1 MSTFINTLQPYAGR
15 HVLVTGHTGFK
26 GSWLCL
32 ALHRLGAR
40 VTGIALEPPST
51 PNLFTLAAVRE
62 VVEDQRVDLCD
73 YEAIAAT
80 ISAVEP
86 EIVFHLAAQPIVR
99 RAYAE
104 PKETFDVNV
113 GGTVNVLEA
122 IRICPSVRAAVMVTT
137 DKCYENK
144 EWLHAYRETDP
155 LGGYDPY
162 SASKA
167 AAEMVCA
174 AYARSFFASN
184 GVALATARAG
194 NVIGG
199 GDWAQDRIVPDMVR
213 SLENGEPV
221 GVRNPSA
228 IRPWQHVLEPLS
240 GYLRLGAYLL
250 EAAPGFSG
258 AWNFGPAPTS
268 FRPVA
273 DLVKTYIEQHG
284 TGQWLDLSKQQGDA
298 PHEASILTLAWEKA
312 FHTLAWQPR
321 WDFAETMARTAAW
334 YKRQAAGEAA
344 RTLCFEDLDAYF
356 EDEAE

>member
-1 MSTFINTLQPYAGR
+1 MNALTDKPLPYAGR

-40 VTGIALEPPST
+40 VTGLALDPPT
-51 PNLFTLAAVRE
+51 NPNLFTLARIGE
-62 VVEDQRVDLCD
+62 VVDDRRVELRD
-73 YEAIAAT
+73 YEAVAAT
-80 ISAVEP
+80 VRTVEP

-99 RAYAE
+99 RAYVD

-122 IRICPSVRAAVMVTT
+122 IRNCPSVRAAVMVTT
-137 DKCYENK
+137 DKCYENR

-155 LGGYDPY
+155 LGGHDPY

-167 AAEMVCA
+167 AAEITCA
-174 AYARSFFASN
+174 AYARSFFVSN

-213 SLENGEPV
+213 SLANGDRV

-228 IRPWQHVLEPLS
+228 IRPWQHVLEPIS
-240 GYLRLGAYLL
+240 GYLRLGVHLL
-250 EAAPGFSG
+250 EATAGLAG

-268 FRPVA
+268 FCTVQE
-273 DLVKTYIEQHG
+273 LVTAYIKHNG
-284 TGQWLDLSKQQGDA
+284 AGSWDDLSREQGDA

-312 FHTLAWQPR
+312 FHTLGWQPR
-321 WDFAETMARTAAW
+321 WDFEETVSRTAAW
-334 YKRQAAGEAA
+334 YRRQADGEDA
-344 RTLCFEDLDAYF
+344 RTLCLEDLTAYF
-356 EDEAE
+356 EERPV